1 MAHALESAYGLN
13 AFQLL
18 DAIQA
23 RFRLRAALEG
33 AVAEV
38 QMSQRIST
46 VPVSV
51 LQRYEAH
58 DRDGHPD
65 FSLWIAGRERPILAE
80 CKTVRN
86 EVYRSRGR
94 LAAYKVEVQKTRAS
108 QGDSTSRLYDANYFD
123 VLGVCLG
130 KQTGDWRQFL
140 FVRTR
145 DLERHREHHQK
156 LAVMH
161 RVPLLDGQDLRPW
174 YSDLGELIRE
184 HYLDR

>member
-1 MAHALESAYGLN
+1 MAHALETAYGLN
-13 AFQLL
+13 AVQLL

-38 QMSQRIST
+38 QMAEQIAT
-46 VPVSV
+46 VPTVV

-65 FSLWIAGRERPILAE
+65 FSLWIAGRQGPILAE

-86 EVYRSRGR
+86 EVYGSRGQ
-94 LAAYKVEVQKTRAS
+94 LTAYKVEVQKTRAS
-108 QGDSTSRLYDANYFD
+108 QGDPTSRLYDADYFD

-140 FVRTR
+140 FVRTQ
-145 DLERHREHHQK
+145 DLARHSVHPRK

-161 RVPLLDGQDLRPW
+161 RVPLPDGQDLRPW

-184 HYLDR
+184 QYLGR